1 MTNDHDTNT
10 ALVKLAIAWFGT
22 LLGGVS
28 LSSLVLGATLV
39 YTLLQITVVLRRF
52 WRGEA

>member
-10 ALVKLAIAWFGT
+10 TLVQLAIAWIGT
-22 LLGGVS
+22 LVGGVS